1 MKYLTTAI
9 VLAML
14 LSACSGPATGP
25 ATAPATSPADSI
37 HINGTWRL
45 VTGITITRGDSTVT
59 NYTKDQSMIKIV
71 NDTHFA
77 FLRHGLGKARD
88 SAGMYDAGGGRY
100 TLKGN
105 QYTEYLDYYNDKN
118 WEGKKFDFTVSVNN
132 DTLIQRGLE
141 KVEKENVD
149 RVIIEKYLRVKE

>member
-14 LSACSGPATGP
+14 LAACTGP
-25 ATAPATSPADSI
+25 ATSPTTGPTGPANSI

-45 VTGITITRGDSTVT
+45 LSGTTITRGDSTVT
-59 NYTKDQSMIKIV
+59 DYTKDQSMVKIV
-71 NDTHFA
+71 NDTYFA

-132 DTLIQRGLE
+132 DTLVQRGVE

-149 RVIIEKYLRVKE
+149 RVIIEKYLRIKE